1 MKALVMTA
9 ALVAGH
15 FLISGTPAFAQEGS
29 GPPLL
34 TSAETR
40 AYHAC
45 LYAAWVEDNCRIRSG
60 RLGEHYDRV
69 YPTCTAWT
77 ERIFPLDGRRF
88 WQNNNEYCWNAAR
101 AVAR

>member
-1 MKALVMTA
+1 MKALVMA
-9 ALVAGH
+9 ATLVVGAH
-15 FLISGTPAFAQEGS
+15 FLFNGTPAFAQDV
-29 GPPLL
+29 LL
-34 TSAETR
+34 SRAETR

-69 YPTCTAWT
+69 YATCTAWT
-77 ERIFPLDGRRF
+77 DRIFPLDNRRM

-101 AVAR
+101 ATR

>member
-1 MKALVMTA
+1 MKVVVTAVTLV
-9 ALVAGH
+9 VGY
-15 FLISGTPAFAQEGS
+15 FLISSSQALARQQS
-29 GPPLL
+29 ALLL
-34 TSAETR
+34 TPAETR

-77 ERIFPLDGRRF
+77 DRIFPLDNRRM

-101 AVAR
+101 ATR

>member
-1 MKALVMTA
+1 MKALVMA
-9 ALVAGH
+9 ATLVGAY
-15 FLISGTPAFAQEGS
+15 FLFNGTPASAQDV
-29 GPPLL
+29 LL
-34 TSAETR
+34 TRAETR
-40 AYHAC
+40 AYRAC

-60 RLGEHYDRV
+60 RLGEHFDRV

-77 ERIFPLDGRRF
+77 DRIFPLDRSRF

>member
-1 MKALVMTA
+1 MKALFVA
-9 ALVAGH
+9 ATLAGAY
-15 FLISGTPAFAQEGS
+15 FLCDGTLASAQGV
-29 GPPLL
+29 LL
-34 TSAETR
+34 TRAETR

-60 RLGEHYDRV
+60 RLGEHFDRV

-77 ERIFPLDGRRF
+77 DRLFPLDSRRF

-101 AVAR
+101 AVTR